1 MTWERRWPPAGFA
14 RICCFVLNV
23 VNLHLP
29 ALRERPPDIALRRQV
44 RQSQRYA
51 SAPLS
56 EAALAQLRAHAWA
69 VQRP

>member
-1 MTWERRWPPAGFA
+1 MAAGRF
-14 RICCFVLNV
+14 REDLLFRLNV

-29 ALRERPPDIALRRQV
+29 ALRERPPDIAHFAAKYARANG
-44 RQSQRYA
+44 YA